1 MLVVPSEARAKE
13 VSEFRQLKAE
23 VEARASVAPRRGQ
36 RRRTSKLV
44 PALLK
49 ADSAGSLE
57 AVAAGLSH
65 FPTSRVELKM
75 VKAAVGPITES
86 DVQLAKS
93 VGAAVFGFNVPVA
106 SAATTLAAQLQVA
119 TLGAAPR
126 PPPTARLVACST
138 NGSLTAR
145 HVGFRAFACAPCSP
159 SRGVGTGPPIVHRGP
174 PPRPLTPLPGHLLVA
189 DCRAPAQRD
198 LRPDGGGKAD
208 ARGRH

>member
-1 MLVVPSEARAKE
+1 
-13 VSEFRQLKAE
+13 
-23 VEARASVAPRRGQ
+23 
-36 RRRTSKLV
+36 
-44 PALLK
+44 
-49 ADSAGSLE
+49 
-57 AVAAGLSH
+57 
-65 FPTSRVELKM
+65 M